1 MKIICLVVTFNGEK
15 WISKCLDSLRTSTV
29 NLLPVVIDNAS
40 QDSTIEIIK
49 CKYPEVHL
57 INNNKNIGFGKANN
71 LGLKY
76 ALLHDA
82 DYVLLLNQDAIIHPQ
97 MVEKLVWH
105 AEQNREIG
113 ILSPLHYNYEG
124 SNLDFGFLSN
134 FLNDRQ
140 MLSDAFCNKLKLL
153 YIVSS
158 VNAAIWL
165 LKRSTIE
172 IVGGFDPL
180 FDHGGE
186 DNDYIVR
193 MNYFNIKMAL
203 VTDAVAYHSH
213 ESFGYNRNYSEVELS
228 NKFYNQWV
236 LVLKHNIGS
245 YFFKF
250 TKFLL
255 IQIVGSLHR
264 VLSLNLSSFRY
275 KGNATIKIIGNAFLI
290 RKHRLMSLS
299 RGRNWI

>member
-1 MKIICLVVTFNGEK
+1 MKIICLVVTFNGER

-40 QDSTIEIIK
+40 QDSTAEIIK

-57 INNNKNIGFGKANN
+57 INNNKNIGFGKATN

-76 ALLHDA
+76 ALSHDA
-82 DYVLLLNQDAIIHPQ
+82 DFILLLNQDAIIHPQ

-105 AEQNREIG
+105 AERNKEIG

-124 SNLDFGFLSN
+124 SNLDFAFLSN
-134 FLNDRQ
+134 FVYDRQ
-140 MLSDAFCNKLKLL
+140 MLSDAFCNKLKSL
-153 YIVSS
+153 YIVNS

-165 LKRSTIE
+165 IKRSTLD

-186 DNDYIVR
+186 DNDYCIR
-193 MNYFNIKMAL
+193 IKYFNIKIAL

-213 ESFGYNRNYSEVELS
+213 ESFGYNRKYSDLELS
-228 NKFYNQWV
+228 NYYYNQII
-236 LVLKHNIGS
+236 LEFKHNSSRYVLKFI
-245 YFFKF
+245 KF
-250 TKFLL
+250 VLT
-255 IQIVGSLHR
+255 QVVGSLYR
-264 VLSLNLSSFRY
+264 VLSLNFSAFLY
-275 KGNATIKIIGNAFLI
+275 KGNATIKIIGNASRI